1 MKDSILGNLTHL
13 EMHSGFI
20 DKVHVTRLKKNML
33 KRIPGQCKQKKISVL
48 SLSTYNGQA
57 MFKASVL

>member
-1 MKDSILGNLTHL
+1 
-13 EMHSGFI
+13 MHSGFT

-33 KRIPGQCKQKKISVL
+33 KRIPGQCKQKKISLL
-48 SLSTYNGQA
+48 SFSTYNGQA

>member
-33 KRIPGQCKQKKISVL
+33 KRIAGQCKQKKISVL
-48 SLSTYNGQA
+48 SYSTYNGQA
-57 MFKASVL
+57 LLKPSNL

>member
-33 KRIPGQCKQKKISVL
+33 KRIPGQCKQKKTSVL
-48 SLSTYNGQA
+48 SYSTYNGQA
-57 MFKASVL
+57 LFKASVL

>member
-1 MKDSILGNLTHL
+1 
-13 EMHSGFI
+13 MHSGFT

>member
-1 MKDSILGNLTHL
+1 MKDSILGNLRHL

-20 DKVHVTRLKKNML
+20 EKVHATRLKKNVL